1 MPSKPVAAFLD
12 FATLGPGV
20 ETSRLDDV
28 VSVSYFDFSEEDEI
42 LSRLSGCEVALLNKS
57 RLDRALIESAAA
69 TLRLIVVAA
78 TGSDNVD
85 ADAAADAG
93 VAVTNVRDYCSAAV
107 AQHVFALILGL
118 TQQIGPY
125 TRRVGEGAWSASR
138 SFALLDFPIRELA
151 GRNLGIVGF
160 GSLGRAV
167 AGIGEAF
174 GMHVLVS
181 ERPGADQPESEPGS
195 PERVPFERVLEDAD
209 VLSLHCPLNDATTHL
224 LDADA
229 FARMRPNAIVIN
241 TARGSLI
248 DQEALAAALREG
260 EIAGAGIDVLPEE
273 PPPPGAVLLESD
285 IPNLI
290 VTPHIAWAAREARQR
305 VIDQAAEN
313 IVSFYAGGDLR
324 RIV

>member
-1 MPSKPVAAFLD
+1 MPSKPAAAFLD

-28 VSVSYFDFSEEDEI
+28 VSVRYFDFSEEEEI
-42 LSRLSGCEVALLNKS
+42 PSRLAGCEVALLNKS
-57 RLDRALIESAAA
+57 RLDRAQIESAT

-85 ADAAADAG
+85 ASAARDAG

-125 TRRVGEGAWSASR
+125 ARRVGEGAWSASR

-160 GSLGRAV
+160 GSLGGAV
-167 AGIGEAF
+167 ARIGEAF
-174 GMHVLVS
+174 GMQVLVS
-181 ERPGADQPESEPGS
+181 ERPGSDQSAS
-195 PERVPFERVLEDAD
+195 SERVPFERVLEDAD
-209 VLSLHCPLNDATTHL
+209 VLSLHCPLNDVTKHL

-241 TARGSLI
+241 TARGGLI
-248 DQEALAAALREG
+248 DQDALATALREG

-273 PPPPGAVLLESD
+273 PPPPDAPLLAAD

-313 IVSFYAGGDLR
+313 VASFYAGGDLR